1 MAELNDIRANG
12 QHRVRSRASVCRPAP
27 RRHGCNDWRLAA
39 RLGFIGR
46 HRRATRPPKIAK
58 TPRGPARPRAI
69 RWHGRRIVG
78 GLLYVVCDGGT
89 EREIIKRMK
98 VITKKSCPD
107 LFEKV
112 LAGEKT
118 FDMRVA
124 DFDIQPGDILEQIEV
139 NYDGAPTDRR
149 VRHVVGEVLRT
160 KEVDFWKQEDIDQYG
175 YQVISLAK
183 RVD

>member
-1 MAELNDIRANG
+1 M
-12 QHRVRSRASVCRPAP
+12 VC
-27 RRHGCNDWRLAA
+27 
-39 RLGFIGR
+39 
-46 HRRATRPPKIAK
+46 
-58 TPRGPARPRAI
+58 
-69 RWHGRRIVG
+69 V
-78 GLLYVVCDGGT
+78 GGT
-89 EREIIKRMK
+89 EGYIIKRMK
-98 VITKKSCPD
+98 IITKKSYSD

-139 NYDGAPTDRR
+139 KYDGTPTGRT

-160 KEVDFWKQEDIDQYG
+160 KEIDFWKQEDINQYG
-175 YQVISLAK
+175 YQVMSLTE

>member
-1 MAELNDIRANG
+1 M
-12 QHRVRSRASVCRPAP
+12 VC
-27 RRHGCNDWRLAA
+27 
-39 RLGFIGR
+39 
-46 HRRATRPPKIAK
+46 
-58 TPRGPARPRAI
+58 
-69 RWHGRRIVG
+69 V
-78 GLLYVVCDGGT
+78 GGT

-98 VITKKSCPD
+98 IITKKSYPD

-139 NYDGAPTDRR
+139 NYSGTPTGRK

-175 YQVISLAK
+175 YQVMSLTE

>member
-1 MAELNDIRANG
+1 M
-12 QHRVRSRASVCRPAP
+12 VC
-27 RRHGCNDWRLAA
+27 
-39 RLGFIGR
+39 
-46 HRRATRPPKIAK
+46 
-58 TPRGPARPRAI
+58 
-69 RWHGRRIVG
+69 V
-78 GLLYVVCDGGT
+78 GGT

-98 VITKKSCPD
+98 IITKKSYPD

-124 DFDIQPGDILEQIEV
+124 DFDIQPGDVLEQIEV
-139 NYDGAPTDRR
+139 NYDGTPTGRK

-160 KEVDFWKQEDIDQYG
+160 KEVDFWKQEDVDQYG
-175 YQVISLAK
+175 YQVISLAE

>member
-1 MAELNDIRANG
+1 M
-12 QHRVRSRASVCRPAP
+12 VC
-27 RRHGCNDWRLAA
+27 
-39 RLGFIGR
+39 
-46 HRRATRPPKIAK
+46 
-58 TPRGPARPRAI
+58 
-69 RWHGRRIVG
+69 V
-78 GLLYVVCDGGT
+78 GGT
-89 EREIIKRMK
+89 EGYIIKRMK
-98 VITKKSCPD
+98 IIAKKSYPD

-139 NYDGAPTDRR
+139 KYDGTPTGRT

-160 KEVDFWKQEDIDQYG
+160 KEIDFWKQEDINQYG
-175 YQVISLAK
+175 YQVMSLTE

>member
-1 MAELNDIRANG
+1 MFC
-12 QHRVRSRASVCRPAP
+12 V
-27 RRHGCNDWRLAA
+27 
-39 RLGFIGR
+39 
-46 HRRATRPPKIAK
+46 
-58 TPRGPARPRAI
+58 
-69 RWHGRRIVG
+69 
-78 GLLYVVCDGGT
+78 GGT
-89 EREIIKRMK
+89 EGYIIKRMK
-98 VITKKSCPD
+98 IIAKKSYPD

-139 NYDGAPTDRR
+139 KYDGTPTGRT

-160 KEVDFWKQEDIDQYG
+160 KEIDFWKQEDINQYG
-175 YQVISLAK
+175 YQVMSLTE